1 MESKA
6 HRASQRE
13 PFRNKFV
20 MSCKPKLPSISS
32 CGERVG
38 GHLELTNQRRNRHQA
53 PRPTGVEVLVRAHE
67 ASASTGAK
75 QGGLDALSWRNCR
88 RIGNGRFVQKSQAA
102 KLCVLCVLCVLCALC
117 VLCIPLWCV
126 LLDR

>member
-75 QGGLDALSWRNCR
+75 QGALDALSWRDSR
-88 RIGNGRFVQKSQAA
+88 RIGKGRFVQKS
-102 KLCVLCVLCVLCALC
+102 
-117 VLCIPLWCV
+117 
-126 LLDR
+126 